1 MNIDDLRKL
10 IQEVKLQEALQSG
23 IKQVE
28 HPFKA
33 FFILG
38 PAGSGKTFMK
48 DFMGLPQSFVQ
59 INTDDAVEKVFPKFG
74 LTLKFQDPPSGE
86 EYDQKQEVR
95 KLLQQAVSDKTKR
108 KINQALPLLFD
119 TTGEN
124 PKKMKQIMRQLVDIG
139 YDVAVFTINVPP
151 EFSVETDQYRDR
163 TVGSEIAQKVTNDYQ
178 RNVVDQGTYA
188 QMEGE
193 RGITILNDNPYP
205 NLYNVNTGEYRRI
218 MNKKHPRYGEI
229 AFDLGILGQRKMKL
243 KDPKGKDKPKEMWN
257 PFEGVTW
264 ESAKQILDDAQ
275 EKLQAW
281 VSQRDPQNPT
291 GREVLKALEYV
302 QDQGVADYGDQITD
316 LVQYALW
323 ADENDKE
330 LPRTVESSLQ
340 IVFDVKTF
348 QQKLKKS
355 VPSDKFPDSPQTVKT
370 DKGDVEV
377 PPELLPKFGQKGAPT
392 IQQLTR
398 EQLQAL
404 VNSFNNK
411 NKT

>member
-74 LTLKFQDPPSGE
+74 LSLKFQEPPSGE

-124 PKKMKQIMRQLVDIG
+124 PKKMKKIMRQLVDIG

-151 EFSVETDQYRDR
+151 EFSVEEDFHRDR
-163 TVGSEIAQKVTNDYQ
+163 TVGSEIAQQVTNDYQ

-188 QMEGE
+188 QMKGE

-205 NLYNVNTGEYRRI
+205 NLFDVNTGEYRTIRDED
-218 MNKKHPRYGEI
+218 HPRYGEV
-229 AFDLGILGQRKMKL
+229 AFDLNILKQRKMKL
-243 KDPKGKDKPKEMWN
+243 KDPKGKDEPEEMWN
-257 PFEGVTW
+257 PFEGITW
-264 ESAKQILDDAQ
+264 KYAKQILDEAK
-275 EKLQAW
+275 EKLQTW

-291 GREVLKALEYV
+291 GKEVLKALEYV

-323 ADENDKE
+323 AGENDKE
-330 LPRTVESSLQ
+330 LPKTVQNALQ
-340 IVFDVKTF
+340 IIFDVEAF

-355 VPSDKFPDSPQTVKT
+355 VPSDKFPSSPQTIKT
-370 DKGDVEV
+370 AKGDVEV
-377 PPELLPKFGQKGAPT
+377 PPELLPRFGQKGAPT

-398 EQLQAL
+398 EQLME
-404 VNSFNNK
+404 VINWVKINS
-411 NKT
+411 

>member
-74 LTLKFQDPPSGE
+74 LSLKFQEPPSGE

-124 PKKMKQIMRQLVDIG
+124 PHKMKKIMRQLVDIG

-151 EFSVETDQYRDR
+151 EFSVEEDFYRDR

-205 NLYNVNTGEYRRI
+205 NLFDVNTGEYRRI
-218 MNKKHPRYGEI
+218 RKKDHPRYGEI
-229 AFDLGILGQRKMKL
+229 AFDLGILGQRKMEL

-323 ADENDKE
+323 ADENEKE
-330 LPRTVESSLQ
+330 LPKTVQNALQ

-370 DKGDVEV
+370 AQGDVEV
-377 PPELLPKFGQKGAPT
+377 PPELLPRFGQKGAPT

-398 EQLQAL
+398 EQLL
-404 VNSFNNK
+404 EIINWVKNN
-411 NKT
+411 T

>member
-10 IQEVKLQEALQSG
+10 IQEVKLQEALKSG
-23 IKQVE
+23 IKQIE

-59 INTDDAVEKVFPKFG
+59 INTDEAVEKVFPKFG

-124 PKKMKQIMRQLVDIG
+124 PNKMKRIMRQLVDIG

-151 EFSVETDQYRDR
+151 EFSVEEDFYRDR
-163 TVGSEIAQKVTNDYQ
+163 TVGSEIAQQVTNDYQ
-178 RNVVDQGTYA
+178 KDIVGQSAYA

-205 NLYNVNTGEYRRI
+205 NLFDVNTGEYRTIR
-218 MNKKHPRYGEI
+218 KKDHPRYGEI
-229 AFDLGILGQRKMKL
+229 AFDLNILKQRKMKL
-243 KDPKGKDKPKEMWN
+243 KDPKGKDKPEEMWN
-257 PFEGVTW
+257 PFEGITW
-264 ESAKQILDDAQ
+264 EYAKQILDEAK

-291 GREVLKALEYV
+291 GKEVLKALEYV

-316 LVQYALW
+316 LVEYALW
-323 ADENDKE
+323 ADENEKE
-330 LPRTVESSLQ
+330 LPKTVQNALQ
-340 IVFDVKTF
+340 IVFDIEAF

-355 VPSDKFPDSPQTVKT
+355 VPSDKFPTSPQTVKT
-370 DKGDVEV
+370 AKGDVEV
-377 PPELLPKFGQKGAPT
+377 PPELLPRFGQKGAPT

-398 EQLQAL
+398 EQLMEIINW
-404 VNSFNNK
+404 VKINS
-411 NKT
+411 

>member
-163 TVGSEIAQKVTNDYQ
+163 TVGSEIAQQVTNAYQ
-178 RNVVDQGTYA
+178 RNVVNYGTYA

-205 NLYNVNTGEYRRI
+205 NLFNVNTGEYRRI
-218 MNKKHPRYGEI
+218 TNKKNPRYGEI
-229 AFDLGILGQRKMKL
+229 AFDLDILKQRKMKL
-243 KDPKGKDKPKEMWN
+243 KDPKGKDEPGEMIN

-264 ESAKQILDDAQ
+264 ESAKQILDDAK

-281 VSQRDPQNPT
+281 VSERDPQNPT

-323 ADENDKE
+323 ADENDKD
-330 LPRTVESSLQ
+330 LPETVQNALQ

-355 VPSDKFPDSPQTVKT
+355 VPSDKFPDRPQTVQT
-370 DKGDVEV
+370 AKGDIEV
-377 PPELLPKFGQKGAPT
+377 PPELLPRFGQKGAPT

-398 EQLQAL
+398 EQLMEIINWIKI
-404 VNSFNNK
+404 NS
-411 NKT
+411 

>member
-1 MNIDDLRKL
+1 MNINDLRKL
-10 IQEVKLQEALQSG
+10 IQEIKLQEALQSG
-23 IKQVE
+23 IKQVK

-74 LTLKFQDPPSGE
+74 LSLKFQDPPSGE

-163 TVGSEIAQKVTNDYQ
+163 TVGSEIAQQVTNAYQ
-178 RNVVDQGTYA
+178 KNVVDQGTYT
-188 QMEGE
+188 QMKGE

-205 NLYNVNTGEYRRI
+205 NLFNVNTGEYRRI

-229 AFDLGILGQRKMKL
+229 AFDLDILKQDEMEL
-243 KDPKGKDKPKEMWN
+243 KDPKGKDKPEEMIN

-264 ESAKQILDDAQ
+264 EGAKQILDNAQ

-330 LPRTVESSLQ
+330 LPETVQNALQ
-340 IVFDVKTF
+340 IVFDVKAF

-355 VPSDKFPDSPQTVKT
+355 VPSDKFPGSPQTVKT
-370 DKGDVEV
+370 DKGDMEV
-377 PPELLPKFGQKGAPT
+377 PPELLPRFGQKGAPT

-398 EQLQAL
+398 EQLL
-404 VNSFNNK
+404 EIINWVKNN
-411 NKT
+411 T

>member
-1 MNIDDLRKL
+1 MNINDLRKL
-10 IQEVKLQEALQSG
+10 IQEVKLQEALKSG
-23 IKQVE
+23 IKQIE

-59 INTDDAVEKVFPKFG
+59 INTDEAVEKVFPKFG
-74 LTLKFQDPPSGE
+74 LSLKFQEPPSGE
-86 EYDQKQEVR
+86 EYDKKQEVR

-124 PKKMKQIMRQLVDIG
+124 PKKMKRIMRQLVDIG

-151 EFSVETDQYRDR
+151 EFSVEEDRERKR
-163 TVGSEIAQKVTNDYQ
+163 TVGSKIAQKVTNDYQ
-178 RNVVDQGTYA
+178 KNVVGQGAYA

-193 RGITILNDNPYP
+193 RGITILNLNPYP
-205 NLYNVNTGEYRRI
+205 NLFDVNTGEYRTIRRED
-218 MNKKHPRYGEI
+218 HPRYGEI
-229 AFDLGILGQRKMKL
+229 AFDLDILKQDKMKL
-243 KDPKGKDKPKEMWN
+243 KDPKGKDEPEEMIN

-264 ESAKQILDDAQ
+264 ESAKQILDQAK

-291 GREVLKALEYV
+291 GKEVLQALEYV

-330 LPRTVESSLQ
+330 LPSTVENALQ

-377 PPELLPKFGQKGAPT
+377 PPELLPRFGQKGAPT

-398 EQLQAL
+398 EQLL
-404 VNSFNNK
+404 EIINWIKINS
-411 NKT
+411 